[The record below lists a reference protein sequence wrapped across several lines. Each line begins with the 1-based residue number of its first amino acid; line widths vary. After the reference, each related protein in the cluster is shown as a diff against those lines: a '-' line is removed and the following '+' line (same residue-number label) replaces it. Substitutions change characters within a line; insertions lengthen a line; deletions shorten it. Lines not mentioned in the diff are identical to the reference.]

1 MKANNPLAFVVRSIV
16 LGIVVSAV
24 LLTFVP
30 ALRYGESFSLNWF
43 ESDSTT
49 PERLSFSDAINR
61 AGPAVV
67 NIYTRATGTRTTL
80 FRRERVER
88 RGLGSGVIMTEQG
101 HILTGHHVI
110 DNADEIT
117 VSLQDGRNLEAQLI
131 GYDIH
136 TDLAVL
142 KVNADNLPVIPQV
155 EGVQPKVGDLVMAIG
170 NPLNLGQTITQGI
183 IGATQRSGSANGLRQ
198 HAQYIQTDAVMNE
211 GSSGG
216 ALVDSNGNL
225 VGINH
230 ANFKSLDAN
239 NRVVDVAGVFFAVP
253 YELAKSVMDQL
264 ISGGTI
270 IRGYI
275 GIQGSEALDKE
286 AKDFV
291 GIIVTQMEPRGSAA
305 LSGMRIGDRIIELNG
320 SKVEGSVQM
329 SETIANTTPGEI
341 LNFVV
346 VRTINEQERV
356 INLPIEV
363 SVLPN

>member
-1 MKANNPLAFVVRSIV
+1 MKSNNPLTFLVRSII
-16 LGIVVSAV
+16 LGIVISAV

-30 ALRYGESFSLNWF
+30 ALRYGDSFSLNWF
-43 ESDSTT
+43 ESDSKT

-80 FRRERVER
+80 FRRQRVER
-88 RGLGSGVIMTEQG
+88 RGLGSGVIMTENG

-155 EGVQPKVGDLVMAIG
+155 EGVQPRVGDVVMAIG
-170 NPLNLGQTITQGI
+170 NPLNLGQTITLGI
-183 IGATQRSGSANGLRQ
+183 IGATQRTGFGNGLRQ

-216 ALVDSNGNL
+216 ALVDSKGNL

-253 YELAKSVMDQL
+253 YDLAKSIMDRL
-264 ISGGTI
+264 ITDGTI
-270 IRGYI
+270 TRGHLGIVGTERFNRTTNDFEGIRVDAIDPNGTAAESELR
-275 GIQGSEALDKE
+275 IQDVI
-286 AKDFV
+286 F
-291 GIIVTQMEPRGSAA
+291 
-305 LSGMRIGDRIIELNG
+305 ELNG
-320 SKVEGSVQM
+320 SKLESSAQMSDIIASTPPGSVLDF
-329 SETIANTTPGEI
+329 S
-341 LNFVV
+341 V
-346 VRTINEQERV
+346 VRKINEQDH
-356 INLPIEV
+356 IISLPIEV
-363 SVLPN
+363 SILPN

>member
-1 MKANNPLAFVVRSIV
+1 MKANNPLAFIVRSIL

-43 ESDSTT
+43 EVGPKT
-49 PERLSFSDAINR
+49 PERLSFSDAISR

-88 RGLGSGVIMTEQG
+88 RGLGSGVIMTDQG
-101 HILTGHHVI
+101 YILTGHHVI
-110 DNADEIT
+110 DNADEIIVT
-117 VSLQDGRNLEAQLI
+117 LQDGRNLDAQLI

-142 KVNADNLPVIPQV
+142 KVNADDLPVIPQV
-155 EGVQPKVGDLVMAIG
+155 DDMQPRVGDLVMAIG

-183 IGATQRSGSANGLRQ
+183 ISATERAGSGNGLRQ
-198 HAQYIQTDAVMNE
+198 YADYIQTDAVMNE

-216 ALVDSNGNL
+216 ALIDSNGNL

-253 YELAKSVMDQL
+253 YDLAKRIMDQL
-264 ISGGTI
+264 ITDGTVTRGLLGIAGDELIREDSGEFAG
-270 IRGYI
+270 IRVTSI
-275 GIQGSEALDKE
+275 APQGAA
-286 AKDFV
+286 AK
-291 GIIVTQMEPRGSAA
+291 G
-305 LSGMRIGDRIIELNG
+305 GMQLMDIIIELNG
-320 SKVEGSVQM
+320 QKVQSSRRMQDE
-329 SETIANTTPGEI
+329 IADTEPGTI

-346 VRTINEQERV
+346 RRRGQNIT
-356 INLPIEV
+356 LPIEI
-363 SVLPN
+363 SVLESS

>member
-1 MKANNPLAFVVRSIV
+1 MKSNNSLAFIVRSIL

-43 ESDSTT
+43 TAAPQT
-49 PERLSFSDAINR
+49 VERLSFSDAINR

-110 DNADEIT
+110 DNADEII

-131 GYDIH
+131 GFDFH

-142 KVNADNLPVIPQV
+142 KVNADNLPVIPQIDDM
-155 EGVQPKVGDLVMAIG
+155 QPRVGDLVMAIG

-183 IGATQRSGSANGLRQ
+183 IGATQREGRGNGLRQ
-198 HAQYIQTDAVMNE
+198 YAEFIQTDAVMNE

-216 ALVDSNGNL
+216 ALIDSNGNL

-253 YELAKSVMDQL
+253 YDLAKSVMDQL

-270 IRGYI
+270 TRGYI
-275 GIQGSEALDKE
+275 GIGGAEAINRSGNDV
-286 AKDFV
+286 V
-291 GIIVTQMEPRGSAA
+291 GIIVTDIDPRGAAA
-305 LSGMRIGDRIIELNG
+305 LGGMLIGDRIIELDGDKIQG
-320 SKVEGSVQM
+320 SAQM
-329 SETIANTTPGEI
+329 LDLIAETPPGTVM
-341 LNFVV
+341 NFVV
-346 VRTINEQERV
+346 IRNANGQEQTIT
-356 INLPIEV
+356 LPIEIAA
-363 SVLPN
+363 LPN